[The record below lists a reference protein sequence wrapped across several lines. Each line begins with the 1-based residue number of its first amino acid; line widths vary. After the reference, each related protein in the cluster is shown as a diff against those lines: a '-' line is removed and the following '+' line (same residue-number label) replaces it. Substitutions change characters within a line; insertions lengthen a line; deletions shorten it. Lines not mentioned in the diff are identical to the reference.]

1 MKLGEI
7 ASLLDSG
14 AGNRSL
20 ASELAS
26 ELMDREPFGY
36 SIDSRTL
43 RNGELFFAIRGDIHD
58 GHRFVGAA
66 LRSGAIAAIVDKA
79 FFAAGDHS
87 IDRSG
92 HSRLI
97 YVDNTLE
104 ALQAL
109 ASCVITF
116 WGGCEIAIT
125 GSSGKT

>member
-26 ELMDREPFGY
+26 ELMDREPSGY

-43 RNGELFFAIRGDIHD
+43 RSGELFFAIRGETHD

-66 LRSGAIAAIVDKA
+66 LRNGAIAAVVDNA
-79 FFAAGDHS
+79 FFAAGDQS
-87 IDRSG
+87 IGSG
-92 HSRLI
+92 GQAPLI

-109 ASCVITF
+109 ASCVIAF
-116 WGGCEIAIT
+116 WGGCEVAIT
-125 GSSGKT
+125 G